1 MDQSKDL
8 AERRRIRK
16 TLTVASLKERLLALR
31 KLKEQALLE
40 RRKQQ
45 EPEEKQSLPIRPEQR
60 SEVNEEGTQK

>member
-40 RRKQQ
+40 KRKQQ
-45 EPEEKQSLPIRPEQR
+45 EPKEKP
-60 SEVNEEGTQK
+60 